1 MKRKILT
8 VGMRVILLVVICGV
22 AQTGYCLKATT
33 VEKAD
38 KTDKDEPQMTL
49 NTILEKVESSYP
61 AAGFSANFT
70 QMSTLK
76 AMQITDNASGQA
88 LFKRPGMMRWEYEKP
103 ERQQIITDGKNLWVY
118 RPDDKQVSVGSFP
131 AFFGDGKGASFL
143 SNISL
148 LRQKFHIILMGR
160 NDAGD
165 YLLHLKPMESNP
177 DIAQIQLTVSK
188 KTFFVYQV
196 VTLNSYGDETRIEL
210 TQIEPK
216 DTLDNE
222 LFIFKIPENTDVIQL
237 NE

>member
-1 MKRKILT
+1 MKKKILNILLHA
-8 VGMRVILLVVICGV
+8 VLLVVVVGI
-22 AQTGYCLKATT
+22 AQPGFCLKATS
-33 VEKAD
+33 VEK
-38 KTDKDEPQMTL
+38 TETTEREETQLTL
-49 NTILEKVESSYP
+49 NALLEKIEASYP
-61 AAGFSANFT
+61 VAGFSADFI
-70 QMSTLK
+70 QVSTLK
-76 AMQITDNASGQA
+76 AMQISDNASGRA

-143 SNISL
+143 SDINL
-148 LRQKFHIILMGR
+148 LRKKFHIILMGR
-160 NDAGD
+160 NDGGD
-165 YLLHLKPMESNP
+165 YLLHLKPMEPNP

-210 TQIEPK
+210 TRIEPK
-216 DTLDNE
+216 ETLDNE
-222 LFIFKIPENTDVIQL
+222 LFNFKIPENTDVIQL